1 MIHTVRRSIGLTPK
15 VLIVV
20 GSRPEAI
27 KLAPVVRMLRDIPH
41 DFKVILCST
50 GQQRDLVPPAL
61 ADFGLEPDVKLN
73 VMQANQT
80 LASLNARILERIDE
94 VIVRESPHWVVVQGD
109 TTSAMAGALAAFYR
123 KVPVAHVEA
132 GMRTRNR
139 FSPFPEEVN
148 RRIIT
153 QCATLHLAATPG
165 CRENLIAEGVPE
177 KEIYVTG
184 NTVVDALLWM
194 RDRTRTAQSALPP
207 QLRAAL
213 SGKRVVLITSHRRE
227 SFGRGLDNI
236 CAAITQLSRRFAE
249 TVFVYPVHPNPNVY
263 KPVTERLQ
271 ALENV
276 LLIDPLPY
284 RALVELLDL
293 SYLVLTDSGGIQEEA
308 PTFGKPVL
316 VLRDTTERP
325 EGVKTGVA
333 RLVGSTEASIVSHAV
348 LLLTSESEY
357 ARMTGFTNPYGDGQA
372 ATRIRELLRTHS
384 STRNELSINKPTNT
398 VRFRVRK

>member
-1 MIHTVRRSIGLTPK
+1 MLV
-15 VLIVV
+15 VV

-27 KLAPVVRMLRDIPH
+27 KLAPVVRMLRETPNE
-41 DFKVILCST
+41 FEVVLCST
-50 GQQRDLVPPAL
+50 GQQQDLVPQAL
-61 ADFGLEPDVKLN
+61 ADFGLEPDVELN

-94 VIVRESPHWVVVQGD
+94 VLLRESPHWVVVQGD

-148 RRIIT
+148 RKIIT
-153 QCATLHLAATPG
+153 QCATLHLAPTSS

-177 KEIYVTG
+177 EEIHVTG

-194 RDRTRTAQSALPP
+194 RDRAQTGESALPSP
-207 QLRAAL
+207 LRAAL
-213 SGKRVVLITSHRRE
+213 EGKRVVLITSHRRE
-227 SFGRGLDNI
+227 SFGRGLANI
-236 CAAITQLSRRFAE
+236 CAAITQLSRRFTE
-249 TVFVYPVHPNPNVY
+249 TVFVYPVHPNPNVHG
-263 KPVTERLQ
+263 PVTERLH
-271 ALENV
+271 ALGNV
-276 LLIDPLPY
+276 LLTDPLPY
-284 RALVELLDL
+284 RALVELLDR

-325 EGVKTGVA
+325 EGVKTGIA
-333 RLVGSTEASIVSHAV
+333 KLVGSTEASIVSHAV
-348 LLLTSESEY
+348 LLLTRESEY
-357 ARMTGFTNPYGDGQA
+357 ALMTCSVNPYGDGRA
-372 ATRIRELLRTHS
+372 AFRIRDLLRTRS
-384 STRNELSINKPTNT
+384 STCREPTMKKSTNP
-398 VRFRVRK
+398 VHFRVEK